1 MSNPLSRVRRRKV
14 DLPSRT
20 AALREA
26 LERGGD
32 RLDPAA
38 VQQARTVLQRT
49 DQRLALGLDS
59 TVVALAGA
67 TGSGKSSL
75 FNALAGIEV
84 AQVGARRPTT
94 AKPSAVVWGDDGD
107 ALLDWLDVPRR
118 HRTSRESELDGRDE
132 SDLHGLV
139 LLDLPDHD
147 STQVSHRI
155 EVDRLVRMVDL
166 LVWVVDPQKY
176 ADDALH
182 TQYLQRLTEHQDV
195 TLLVLNQVDRLPPEQ
210 VQECVTDL
218 QRLLRADGLPQVP
231 VLAMS
236 ARTGE
241 GVQDLRQA
249 LVEAVRHHES
259 VAQRVVGDLD
269 TVVEEL
275 SAGVG
280 ASEREPEDLPG
291 RDALVEALVRAA
303 GVPAVLDAV
312 QADYRRRAHR
322 SGGWPF
328 SRWVSR
334 FRPDPLKRLRV
345 GPDAGADSSGL
356 DLKQLRRSS
365 VPAPTQAQR
374 AQVELATRQV
384 GTRCGEGLPRRW
396 ADAVSD
402 AAAPPGPDL
411 ADSLDQAVTS
421 VDLGYRHPL
430 WWRAAGFVQVLL
442 AVAAVV
448 GLVWLAAL
456 GVVGWLQLPEIQTPM
471 VGPVPLP
478 TLLLL
483 GGVVLGLLLAA
494 LVVPV
499 ARVGARRRR
508 GRVERAL
515 REAISR
521 VAASQVLQPV
531 ARVLADHRAV
541 RELLARR

>member
-14 DLPSRT
+14 DLPGRT
-20 AALREA
+20 TALREA

-94 AKPSAVVWGDDGD
+94 SKPSAVVWGDDGD

-118 HRTSRESELDGRDE
+118 HRTARESELDGRDE

-155 EVDRLVRMVDL
+155 EVDRLVRLVDL

-195 TLLVLNQVDRLPPEQ
+195 TLLVLNQVDRLPPAQ
-210 VQECVTDL
+210 VHECVTDL
-218 QRLLRADGLPQVP
+218 QRLLRADGLPKVP

-249 LVEAVRHHES
+249 MVEAVRHHEA

-269 TVVEEL
+269 TVVEQL
-275 SAGVG
+275 AVGVG

-312 QADYRRRAHR
+312 EADYRRRAHR
-322 SGGWPF
+322 STGWPF
-328 SRWVSR
+328 SRWVQR
-334 FRPDPLKRLRV
+334 FKPDPLKRLRV
-345 GPDAGADSSGL
+345 GQDAGTSGDL
-356 DLKQLRRSS
+356 DLAALRRSS

-374 AQVELATRQV
+374 AQVDLATRQV

-396 ADAVSD
+396 ADAVAD

-421 VDLGYRHPL
+421 VDLGYRHPF
-430 WWRAAGFVQVLL
+430 WWRVAGAAQVLL
-442 AVAAVV
+442 ALAAVV
-448 GLVWLAAL
+448 GLLWLVVL
-456 GVVGWLQLPEIQTPM
+456 GVVGWLQLPEIATPV

-483 GGVVLGLLLAA
+483 GGVVLGLLLAVV
-494 LVVPV
+494 LVPV
-499 ARVGARRRR
+499 ARVGAKRRRA
-508 GRVERAL
+508 RVQRAL

-521 VAASQVLQPV
+521 VAAAQVLQPV
-531 ARVLADHRAV
+531 SRVLADHRAV